1 MHRTQATLLG
11 SLVITLLGIGC
22 ASGPRPIAW
31 DRLPFPK
38 DSDWPG
44 PKGAPA
50 TIGQG
55 ELVLQAQDVRTQRS
69 YSAPLTLECDAHP
82 DNTNA
87 PNTWLQVKFVPVG
100 EPADA
105 EPKQMTVVVMG
116 NRNAPPSGDQDVV
129 FITRRAG
136 ASSKEIWGE
145 QAFAIKTG
153 EPYRLRCEVLP
164 DRIRITINDQTF
176 DAAGATVDYKE
187 FYIQLDGWQPPNRW
201 HVRNL
206 LIH

>member
-1 MHRTQATLLG
+1 MHRTQATLL
-11 SLVITLLGIGC
+11 SVLVITLLGMGC

-55 ELVLQAQDVRTQRS
+55 ELVLQAQDVRTHRS
-69 YSAPLTLECDAHP
+69 YSAPLTVECEAHP

-87 PNTWLQVKFVPVG
+87 PNTWLQLKFVPVG

-105 EPKQMTVVVMG
+105 EPKQLTTVVVG
-116 NRNAPPSGDQDVV
+116 NRKAPPSGDQAVV
-129 FITRRAG
+129 FITRRTG
-136 ASSKEIWGE
+136 PSSKEIWGE
-145 QAFAIKTG
+145 QAFAVKMG
-153 EPYRLRCEVLP
+153 EPYRLKCEVLT
-164 DRIRITINDQTF
+164 DRMRITVNGQTF
-176 DAAGATVDYKE
+176 DAAGVTVGYKK

-201 HVRNL
+201 HVRDFTV
-206 LIH
+206 H